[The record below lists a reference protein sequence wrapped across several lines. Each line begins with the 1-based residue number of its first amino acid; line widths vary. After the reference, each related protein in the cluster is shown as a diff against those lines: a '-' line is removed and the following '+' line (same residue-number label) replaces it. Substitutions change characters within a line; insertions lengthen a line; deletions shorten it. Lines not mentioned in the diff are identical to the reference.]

1 MKLAFGFWEGFTS
14 KGEAQTFLLVVH
26 LSFTYRSPI
35 AHLASHP
42 TSLTYRSP
50 VVHLSFTYRSPR
62 VAPHVAHLSLTYQC
76 ATA

>member
-14 KGEAQTFLLVVH
+14 KGEAQTFCLSFTCRSPIAHLSLTSRRTPRRSPIVH

-42 TSLTYRSP
+42 TSRTCR
-50 VVHLSFTYRSPR
+50 
-62 VAPHVAHLSLTYQC
+62 
-76 ATA
+76 